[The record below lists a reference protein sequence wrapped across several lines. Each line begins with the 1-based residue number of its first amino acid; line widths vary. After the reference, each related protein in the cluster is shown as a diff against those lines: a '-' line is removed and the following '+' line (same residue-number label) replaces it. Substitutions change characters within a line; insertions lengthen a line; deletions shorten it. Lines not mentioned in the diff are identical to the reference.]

1 MTIEQPAF
9 GKRVRERRRVQGL
22 SQGDLAGEGVSSS
35 YVSLVE
41 SGHRIPSL
49 KAAKV
54 IAGRLGVTL
63 EELSEPEAQ
72 DKQRTH
78 RLQLVGLLVAARSSQ
93 LAGDW
98 SAARSQLETVVR
110 QAGDGGFDEVRWEAR
125 WELATVLDRLGA
137 DAEREATLLELLHD
151 PITAAAPLM
160 RTRAAIE
167 LADLYRRTGRLSESV
182 TFAEDAAGAADTLDA
197 ARPERVQAQV
207 VLLTAYVESGEWHR
221 AKSLGD
227 ALLQEVPSV
236 PAEQQRAC
244 ALWAAAGARH
254 LGGGSEALGLL
265 AEADALLGPADDV
278 RLRIRLGRARA
289 LLAVSTGDDS
299 APALLDRVRLAGALD
314 SAPAAAAWLAAL
326 EALAAVAAVRSEEA
340 PAATAAAAADALD
353 PAALPPLDRA
363 RCTVVRARARRAAE
377 QEAAAAEDF
386 KAAASEYEKAGA
398 VRLAMETWRE
408 LSTPGHVT
416 GIDPHAVLMP

>member
-9 GKRVRERRRVQGL
+9 GKRVRESRRLQGL

-63 EELSEPEAQ
+63 EELCEPEAQ
-72 DKQRTH
+72 DRRRTH

-98 SAARSQLETVVR
+98 AAARSQLDAVVR

-137 DAEREATLLELLHD
+137 DAEREATLLELLDD
-151 PITAAAPLM
+151 PITTAAQLM

-167 LADLYRRTGRLSESV
+167 LADLYRRTGRLSDAV
-182 TFAEDAAGAADTLDA
+182 TFAEEASGAATGLDA
-197 ARPERVQAQV
+197 GRPERVQAQV

-227 ALLQEVPSV
+227 ALLDEVPTV
-236 PAEQQRAC
+236 TAEPLRAC

-265 AEADALLGPADDV
+265 AEADGLLGGTDDV
-278 RLRIRLGRARA
+278 RLRIRLDRARA
-289 LLAVSTGDDS
+289 LLALATGDASAEALLERVRRAPVLSS
-299 APALLDRVRLAGALD
+299 APT
-314 SAPAAAAWLAAL
+314 AAAWLAAL
-326 EALAAVAAVRSEEA
+326 EALAVLRSGEDSA
-340 PAATAAAAADALD
+340 DAAAAAADALD
-353 PAALPPLDRA
+353 PSALDPIDRA
-363 RCTVVRARARRAAE
+363 RCTVIRARARRSADQE
-377 QEAAAAEDF
+377 EAAAADF
-386 KAAASEYEKAGA
+386 RAAAADYEKAGA

-408 LSTPGHVT
+408 LSAPGHVT
-416 GIDPHAVLMP
+416 GVDPHAVLMP

>member
-9 GKRVRERRRVQGL
+9 GKRVRESRRIQGL
-22 SQGDLAGEGVSSS
+22 SQGDLAGEGVSAS

-63 EELSEPEAQ
+63 EELCEPEAR
-72 DKQRTH
+72 DRQRTH

-98 SAARSQLETVVR
+98 AEARSQLDTVVR

-137 DAEREATLLELLHD
+137 DAEREAVLLKLLND
-151 PITAAAPLM
+151 PITTAAQLM
-160 RTRAAIE
+160 RARAAIE
-167 LADLYRRTGRLSESV
+167 LADLHRRTGRLSDAV
-182 TFAEDAAGAADTLDA
+182 TFAEEASGAAAGLDA
-197 ARPERVQAQV
+197 GRPEHVRAQV

-221 AKSLGD
+221 AKGLGD
-227 ALLQEVPSV
+227 ALLTEVPSIT
-236 PAEQQRAC
+236 AEPLRAC

-254 LGGGSEALGLL
+254 LGGGSEAVGLL
-265 AEADALLGPADDV
+265 AEAEELLGGADDV
-278 RLRIRLGRARA
+278 RLRIRLDRARA
-289 LLAVSTGDDS
+289 LLALATGDAS
-299 APALLDRVRLAGALD
+299 AQVLLERARRVQALD
-314 SAPAAAAWLAAL
+314 SAPPAATWLAAL
-326 EALAAVAAVRSEEA
+326 EALAVVRSG
-340 PAATAAAAADALD
+340 AASPDEAAAAADALD
-353 PAALPPLDRA
+353 PSALGPVDRA
-363 RCTVVRARARRAAE
+363 RCTVIRARARRAAG
-377 QEAAAAEDF
+377 QEEAAAEDF
-386 KAAASEYEKAGA
+386 RAAAADYEKAGA

-408 LSTPGHVT
+408 LSAPGHVT
-416 GIDPHAVLMP
+416 GLDPHAVLMP

>member
-1 MTIEQPAF
+1 M
-9 GKRVRERRRVQGL
+9 

-63 EELSEPEAQ
+63 EELCEPEAQ
-72 DKQRTH
+72 DRRRTH

-98 SAARSQLETVVR
+98 AAARSQLDAVVR

-137 DAEREATLLELLHD
+137 DAEREATLLELLDD
-151 PITAAAPLM
+151 PITTAAQLM

-167 LADLYRRTGRLSESV
+167 LADLYRRTGRLSDAV
-182 TFAEDAAGAADTLDA
+182 TFAEEASGAATGLDA
-197 ARPERVQAQV
+197 GRPERVQAQV

-227 ALLQEVPSV
+227 ALLDEVPTV
-236 PAEQQRAC
+236 TAEPLRAC

-265 AEADALLGPADDV
+265 AEADGLLGGTDDV
-278 RLRIRLGRARA
+278 RLRIRLDRARA
-289 LLAVSTGDDS
+289 LLALATGDASAEALLERVRRAPVLSS
-299 APALLDRVRLAGALD
+299 APT
-314 SAPAAAAWLAAL
+314 AAAWLAAL
-326 EALAAVAAVRSEEA
+326 EALAVLRSGEDSA
-340 PAATAAAAADALD
+340 DAAAAAADALD
-353 PAALPPLDRA
+353 PSALDPIDRA
-363 RCTVVRARARRAAE
+363 RCTVIRARARRSADQE
-377 QEAAAAEDF
+377 EAAAADF
-386 KAAASEYEKAGA
+386 RAAAADYEKAGA

-408 LSTPGHVT
+408 LSAPGHVT
-416 GIDPHAVLMP
+416 GVDPHAVLMP

>member
-9 GKRVRERRRVQGL
+9 GKRVRESRRTQGL

-54 IAGRLGVTL
+54 IAGRLGVTV
-63 EELSEPEAQ
+63 EELCEPEAQ
-72 DKQRTH
+72 DRQRTH
-78 RLQLVGLLVAARSSQ
+78 RLQLVGMLVAARSSQ

-98 SAARSQLETVVR
+98 AAARSQLDAVVR

-137 DAEREATLLELLHD
+137 DADREAVLRELLDD
-151 PITAAAPLM
+151 PITTAAQLM

-167 LADLYRRTGRLSESV
+167 LADLHRRTGRLSEAV
-182 TFAEDAAGAADTLDA
+182 TFAEDASGAAAGLEPG
-197 ARPERVQAQV
+197 RPERVQAQV

-227 ALLQEVPSV
+227 TLLEEVPSV
-236 PAEQQRAC
+236 AAEPLRAC

-254 LGGGSEALGLL
+254 LAGGTEALGLL
-265 AEADALLGPADDV
+265 AEADALLGRSDDI
-278 RLRIRLGRARA
+278 RLRTRLARARA
-289 LLAVSTGDDS
+289 LLALATGDPT
-299 APALLDRVRLAGALD
+299 AGALLDRVR
-314 SAPAAAAWLAAL
+314 SAPTPGSASAAQTWLTAL
-326 EALAAVAAVRSEEA
+326 EALAVVRSGQA
-340 PAATAAAAADALD
+340 PASEASAAADALD
-353 PAALPPLDRA
+353 PSALDPLDRA
-363 RCTVVRARARRAAE
+363 RCTVLRARARRAAD
-377 QEAAAAEDF
+377 QEEKAATDLRAAAEG
-386 KAAASEYEKAGA
+386 YEKAGA

-408 LSTPGHVT
+408 LSAPGHVT
-416 GIDPHAVLMP
+416 GVDPHAVLMP

>member
-9 GKRVRERRRVQGL
+9 GKRVRESRRLQGL

-63 EELSEPEAQ
+63 EELCEPEAR
-72 DKQRTH
+72 DRQRTH

-98 SAARSQLETVVR
+98 AAARSQLDAVVR

-137 DAEREATLLELLHD
+137 DAEREATLLELLND
-151 PITAAAPLM
+151 PITDAAQLM

-167 LADLYRRTGRLSESV
+167 LADLYRRTGRLSEAV
-182 TFAEDAAGAADTLDA
+182 TFAEEASGAAVGLDA
-197 ARPERVQAQV
+197 GRPERVQAQV

-227 ALLQEVPSV
+227 ALLDEVPTV
-236 PAEQQRAC
+236 AAEPLRAC

-254 LGGGSEALGLL
+254 LGGGGEALGLL
-265 AEADALLGPADDV
+265 AEADGLLGGADDV
-278 RLRIRLGRARA
+278 RLRIRLDRARA
-289 LLAVSTGDDS
+289 LLALATGDAGAEALLERVRGAQALGS
-299 APALLDRVRLAGALD
+299 APT
-314 SAPAAAAWLAAL
+314 AAAWLAAL
-326 EALAAVAAVRSEEA
+326 EALAVVRSGEA
-340 PAATAAAAADALD
+340 SADDAAAAADALD
-353 PAALPPLDRA
+353 PSALDPIDRA
-363 RCTVVRARARRAAE
+363 RCTVIRARARRSADQE
-377 QEAAAAEDF
+377 EAAAADLR
-386 KAAASEYEKAGA
+386 AAAADYERAGA

-408 LSTPGHVT
+408 LSAPGHVT
-416 GIDPHAVLMP
+416 GVDPHAVLMP